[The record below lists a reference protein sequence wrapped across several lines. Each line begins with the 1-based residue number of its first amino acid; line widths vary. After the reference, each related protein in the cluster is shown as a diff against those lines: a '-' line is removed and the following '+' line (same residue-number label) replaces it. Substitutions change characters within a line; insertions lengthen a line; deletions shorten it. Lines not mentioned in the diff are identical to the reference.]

1 MYYRINVFP
10 VEIPPLRERIDSLYN
25 IVADLLPEICERLD
39 VPQQVISQR
48 AMEKMKNYGWPGNI
62 RELENVIEKACIL
75 SDGKVILPEDID
87 LGKNDAL
94 LLADEVR
101 TLKELRDDFE
111 KKILE
116 DTLKRCGGSRL
127 KAASMLDISKTS
139 LFEKL
144 KKYGLSNGEREEM

>member
-1 MYYRINVFP
+1 MR
-10 VEIPPLRERIDSLYN
+10 
-25 IVADLLPEICERLD
+25 
-39 VPQQVISQR
+39 
-48 AMEKMKNYGWPGNI
+48 G
-62 RELENVIEKACIL
+62 
-75 SDGKVILPEDID
+75 
-87 LGKNDAL
+87 
-94 LLADEVR
+94 
-101 TLKELRDDFE
+101 